1 MRAIL
6 TILFLSFMGFQLTAA
21 EPAMLDTQELAVVY
35 DEALDQT
42 ARQLLKAYPGIRQ
55 ELEAMFQW
63 PLDFRPTLVLI
74 NDEKKFQQL
83 AGHELVV
90 AYALP
95 KKNVV
100 VIDYSK
106 MNTSPFTLQTT
117 FQHELCHLML
127 HDHIKDNHLPRWL
140 DEGICQW
147 ASDGLA
153 DIIMETKRALLP
165 AAILSD
171 TYLELA
177 KLAHQFPRDKNAI
190 ILAYEQSKS
199 GVEYMRRE
207 YGQQGILDLLEL
219 LRQGYD
225 FESAFKMRFAITF
238 DTFEDQW
245 RGDLKE
251 NISWFTYLSTHL
263 YEFLFVSAALLT
275 VMGFVRKIIRRRAYS
290 AQEDD
295 DVN

>member
-1 MRAIL
+1 MASP
-6 TILFLSFMGFQLTAA
+6 LSAG
-21 EPAMLDTQELAVVY
+21 EPSMMDTQELVIVY
-35 DEALDQT
+35 DEGLNQT

-55 ELEAMFQW
+55 ELEALFQW

-117 FQHELCHLML
+117 LQHELCHLML

-153 DIIMETKRALLP
+153 DIIMDSKRALLP

-171 TYLELA
+171 TDLELA
-177 KLAHQFPRDKNAI
+177 KLAHQFPRDKNAL

-199 GVEYMRRE
+199 VVEYMSRE
-207 YGQQGILDLLEL
+207 YGQQGIRDFLGL

-238 DTFEDQW
+238 NTFEDQW
-245 RGDLKE
+245 RSYLKT

-275 VMGFVRKIIRRRAYS
+275 VLGFVRKIIRQRAYS
-290 AQEDD
+290 AQEEDD
-295 DVN
+295 EDIT

>member
-1 MRAIL
+1 
-6 TILFLSFMGFQLTAA
+6 
-21 EPAMLDTQELAVVY
+21 MLDTRELVIVY
-35 DEALDQT
+35 DEALDPT

-55 ELEAMFQW
+55 ELETIFQW

-153 DIIMETKRALLP
+153 DIIMDSKRALLP

-177 KLAHQFPRDKNAI
+177 KLAHQFPRDKNAL

-199 GVEYMRRE
+199 VVEYMRRE
-207 YGQQGILDLLEL
+207 YGQQGILDLLGL

-225 FESAFKMRFAITF
+225 FEPAFKMRFAITF

-245 RGDLKE
+245 RGYLKE
-251 NISWFTYLSTHL
+251 NISWFTYFSTHL

-275 VMGFVRKIIRRRAYS
+275 VWGFVRKTIRQRAYS
-290 AQEDD
+290 AQEKDD
-295 DVN
+295 EDIT

>member
-1 MRAIL
+1 
-6 TILFLSFMGFQLTAA
+6 MGFQLTAG

-55 ELEAMFQW
+55 ELEALFQW

-74 NDEKKFQQL
+74 NNEKKFQQL

-153 DIIMETKRALLP
+153 DIIMDSKRALLP
-165 AAILSD
+165 TAILSD
-171 TYLELA
+171 TYLELT
-177 KLAHQFPRDKNAI
+177 KLAHQFPRDKNAL

-199 GVEYMRRE
+199 VVEYMRRE
-207 YGQQGILDLLEL
+207 YGRQGILDLLGL

-245 RGDLKE
+245 RGYLKE
-251 NISWFTYLSTHL
+251 NIGWFTYLSTHL

-275 VMGFVRKIIRRRAYS
+275 VLGFVRKIFRQRAYS

-295 DVN
+295 DEDIA

>member
-1 MRAIL
+1 
-6 TILFLSFMGFQLTAA
+6 
-21 EPAMLDTQELAVVY
+21 MLDTRELVIVY

-95 KKNVV
+95 KKNLV

-117 FQHELCHLML
+117 LQHELCHLML

-153 DIIMETKRALLP
+153 DIIMDSKRALLP

-177 KLAHQFPRDKNAI
+177 KLAHQFPRDKNAL

-199 GVEYMRRE
+199 VVEYMRRE
-207 YGQQGILDLLEL
+207 YGQQGILDLLGL

-225 FESAFKMRFAITF
+225 FEPAFKMRFAITF

-245 RGDLKE
+245 RGYLKE

-263 YEFLFVSAALLT
+263 YEFLFVLAALLT
-275 VMGFVRKIIRRRAYS
+275 VLGFVRKTIRQRAYS
-290 AQEDD
+290 AQEED

>member
-1 MRAIL
+1 
-6 TILFLSFMGFQLTAA
+6 
-21 EPAMLDTQELAVVY
+21 MLDTQELVIVY
-35 DEALDQT
+35 DEVLNQT

-55 ELEAMFQW
+55 ELEALFQW

-117 FQHELCHLML
+117 LQHELCHLML

-153 DIIMETKRALLP
+153 DIIMDSKRALLP

-171 TYLELA
+171 TDLELA
-177 KLAHQFPRDKNAI
+177 KLAHQFPRGKNAL

-199 GVEYMRRE
+199 VVEYMSRE
-207 YGQQGILDLLEL
+207 YGQQGILDLLGL
-219 LRQGYD
+219 LQQGYD

-245 RGDLKE
+245 RGYLKK

-275 VMGFVRKIIRRRAYS
+275 VLGFVRKIIRQRAYS

-295 DVN
+295 DDEII

>member
-1 MRAIL
+1 M
-6 TILFLSFMGFQLTAA
+6 TSPLSAG
-21 EPAMLDTQELAVVY
+21 EPSILDTQELVIVY
-35 DEALDQT
+35 DEVLNQT

-55 ELEAMFQW
+55 ELEALFQW

-117 FQHELCHLML
+117 LQHELCHLIL

-153 DIIMETKRALLP
+153 DIIMDSKRALLP

-171 TYLELA
+171 TDLELA
-177 KLAHQFPRDKNAI
+177 KIAHQFPRDKNAL

-199 GVEYMRRE
+199 VVEYMSRE
-207 YGQQGILDLLEL
+207 YGQQGILDLLGL
-219 LRQGYD
+219 LQQGYD

-245 RGDLKE
+245 RGYLKK

-275 VMGFVRKIIRRRAYS
+275 VLGFVRKIIRQRAYS
-290 AQEDD
+290 AQEEDD
-295 DVN
+295 DDDDEII

>member
-1 MRAIL
+1 MASP
-6 TILFLSFMGFQLTAA
+6 LSAG
-21 EPAMLDTQELAVVY
+21 EPSMMDTQELVIVY
-35 DEALDQT
+35 DEGLNQT

-55 ELEAMFQW
+55 ELEALFQW

-117 FQHELCHLML
+117 LQHELCHLML

-153 DIIMETKRALLP
+153 DIIMDSKRALLP

-171 TYLELA
+171 TDLELA
-177 KLAHQFPRDKNAI
+177 KLAHQFPRDKNAL

-199 GVEYMRRE
+199 VVEYMSRE
-207 YGQQGILDLLEL
+207 YGQQGIRDFLGL

-245 RGDLKE
+245 RSYLKT

-275 VMGFVRKIIRRRAYS
+275 VLGFVRKIIRQRAYS
-290 AQEDD
+290 AQEEDD
-295 DVN
+295 EDIT

>member
-1 MRAIL
+1 
-6 TILFLSFMGFQLTAA
+6 MGFQLTAG

-55 ELEAMFQW
+55 ELEALFQW

-74 NDEKKFQQL
+74 NNEKKFQQL

-140 DEGICQW
+140 DEGLCQW

-153 DIIMETKRALLP
+153 DIIMDSKRALLP
-165 AAILSD
+165 TAILSD
-171 TYLELA
+171 TYLELT
-177 KLAHQFPRDKNAI
+177 KLAHQFPRDKNAL

-199 GVEYMRRE
+199 VVEYMRRE
-207 YGQQGILDLLEL
+207 YGRQGILDLLGL

-245 RGDLKE
+245 RGYLKE
-251 NISWFTYLSTHL
+251 NIGWFTYLSTHL

-275 VMGFVRKIIRRRAYS
+275 VLGFVRKIFRQRAYS

-295 DVN
+295 DEDIA

>member
-1 MRAIL
+1 
-6 TILFLSFMGFQLTAA
+6 
-21 EPAMLDTQELAVVY
+21 MLDTQELAVVY

-55 ELEAMFQW
+55 ELEALFQW

-74 NDEKKFQQL
+74 NNEKKFQQL

-153 DIIMETKRALLP
+153 DIIMDSKRALLP
-165 AAILSD
+165 TAILSD
-171 TYLELA
+171 TYLELT
-177 KLAHQFPRDKNAI
+177 KLAHQFPRDKNAL

-199 GVEYMRRE
+199 VVEYMRRE
-207 YGQQGILDLLEL
+207 YGRQGILDLLGL

-245 RGDLKE
+245 RGYLKE
-251 NISWFTYLSTHL
+251 NIGWFTYLSTHL

-275 VMGFVRKIIRRRAYS
+275 VLGFVRKIFRQRAYS

-295 DVN
+295 DEDIA